1 MGGGHKAM
9 SIFAF
14 YFCFYY
20 FMYSSQLSGVE
31 ASSAVPADLLR
42 ALPNHH
48 TKECDLIQ
56 KEGWDEA
63 ILYVFIQN
71 VYTVSLCRF
80 SLRVSL

>member
-1 MGGGHKAM
+1 M

-20 FMYSSQLSGVE
+20 FNYSSQIYCVE
-31 ASSAVPADLLR
+31 ASSTVPADLLR

-48 TKECDLIQ
+48 TKEGDLTQ
-56 KEGWDEA
+56 KETWDEA

-80 SLRVSL
+80 SLYVSQ